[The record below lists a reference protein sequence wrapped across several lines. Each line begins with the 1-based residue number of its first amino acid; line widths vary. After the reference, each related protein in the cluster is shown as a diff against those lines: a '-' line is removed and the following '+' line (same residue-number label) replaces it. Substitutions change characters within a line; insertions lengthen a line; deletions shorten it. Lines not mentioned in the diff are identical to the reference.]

1 MFMYKYIYC
10 HVFVSLPI
18 VQDEE
23 SKTGNLPEI
32 DGYRNFKE
40 PGEQKIYK
48 KNIFK
53 NIFKNLQILIF
64 SEKTNLSTYVANLV
78 F

>member
-1 MFMYKYIYC
+1 MFMYNYIYC

-48 KNIFK
+48 KNI
-53 NIFKNLQILIF
+53 
-64 SEKTNLSTYVANLV
+64 
-78 F
+78 

>member
-1 MFMYKYIYC
+1 MNTCTNCTVY
-10 HVFVSLPI
+10 VSLPI

-23 SKTGNLPEI
+23 LKTGNLPEI

-48 KNIFK
+48 N
-53 NIFKNLQILIF
+53 
-64 SEKTNLSTYVANLV
+64 
-78 F
+78 